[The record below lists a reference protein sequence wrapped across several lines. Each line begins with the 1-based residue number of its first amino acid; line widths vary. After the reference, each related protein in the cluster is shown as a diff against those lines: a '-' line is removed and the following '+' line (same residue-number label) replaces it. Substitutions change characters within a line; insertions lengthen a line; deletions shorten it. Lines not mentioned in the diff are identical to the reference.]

1 MANVYGGVR
10 YDNKP
15 TGMAKVKRKAKKKKR
30 RKKRGNK

>member
-10 YDNKP
+10 YNSKP

>member
-10 YDNKP
+10 YNSKP

-30 RKKRGNK
+30 KKKHGNK

>member
-1 MANVYGGVR
+1 MAIVCGGVR

>member
-10 YDNKP
+10 YNRKP

>member
-10 YDNKP
+10 YNQKP

-30 RKKRGNK
+30 KKKHGNK

>member
-10 YDNKP
+10 YNLKP